1 MNRLKEK
8 VAIITGA
15 AQGIGAAKARLFAS
29 EGAKVV
35 MTDIDQEALQRTA
48 DQIIESGGEVLA
60 LVHDVSSE
68 ENWQSIVKKTVE
80 NFGAVHILVN
90 NAGITSYK
98 NIEEETLEGWER
110 VQAVNTRGVF
120 LGMKYTVP
128 EIRKAGGG
136 SIINVSSVFGIIG
149 GGGEASYHASKG
161 AVRLLTKTAAVDL
174 AKDYIR
180 VNSIHPGMIVTPLN
194 TEKLSD
200 PSALKHALEVTPWP
214 RLGKPEDIAFGALYL
229 ACDESCFV
237 TGSELIIDGGWTAH

>member
-1 MNRLKEK
+1 M
-8 VAIITGA
+8 AIITGA
-15 AQGIGAAKARLFAS
+15 AQGIGAAKAKLFS
-29 EGAKVV
+29 TEGAKVV
-35 MTDIDQEALQRTA
+35 ITDIDKEGLKKIAEHIHEL
-48 DQIIESGGEVLA
+48 GGEVLA
-60 LVHDVSSE
+60 FVHDTSSE
-68 ENWQSIVKKTVE
+68 EDWKYTVKKTVE
-80 NFGAVHILVN
+80 KFGSIHILIN

-98 NIEEETLEGWER
+98 NIEEETLEGWEQ

-180 VNSIHPGMIVTPLN
+180 VNSIHPGMIATPMN
-194 TEKLSD
+194 IQKLSS
-200 PSALKHALEVTPWP
+200 PKSKKHVQDVTPWP
-214 RLGKPEDIAFGALYL
+214 RLGKPEDIAYGALYL
-229 ACDESCFV
+229 ASEESTFV
-237 TGSELIIDGGWTAH
+237 TGAELVIDGGWTTH